1 MIRLNKK
8 RLINPFFLLI
18 FLLMPC
24 AEAFSAQKGEC
35 SKEEPLV
42 PTLVKKILSGPFTCP
57 FFRAD
62 VLSQISKKTPDEL
75 KSIYFHLKRSLAA
88 NISANKK
95 EYITIL
101 DTSPPEYLEE
111 MFKDCNLVDV
121 PILEQALISPQAQI
135 SITPIKDKIF
145 DYDKDY
151 AQRIHQDNTVKKNV
165 FFVIQKA
172 SEKEDAVKISC
183 IKHEYSIASLFKR
196 NLPLKIITYP
206 LILDFKPRLPSW
218 IDNTKDIRNIA
229 LNLLS
234 PGNQE
239 DIKTVYN
246 HTQEEII
253 QLKLQ
258 EHGNNIVSYA
268 QHACKQCKP
277 FFKSSKKLLSG
288 SSWSAGLNPF
298 FLKGNVLKIKSNNTA
313 TGWNLRRTLPIK
325 WNAYK

>member
-1 MIRLNKK
+1 
-8 RLINPFFLLI
+8 
-18 FLLMPC
+18 MPC

-62 VLSQISKKTPDEL
+62 VLSQISKKTPGEL
-75 KSIYFHLKRSLAA
+75 QSIYFHLKSQL
-88 NISANKK
+88 IKSVSSEQK
-95 EYITIL
+95 EFTTIL
-101 DTSPPEYLEE
+101 DTSPPKCLEE

-121 PILEQALISPQAQI
+121 PILKQALISPQAQI
-135 SITPIKDKIF
+135 SITPIKDKTF

-151 AQRIHQDNTVKKNV
+151 AQSIHQDDTVKKTA
-165 FFVIQKA
+165 FFIIKDNA
-172 SEKEDAVKISC
+172 TVKISC

-218 IDNTKDIRNIA
+218 VQNEFDIRNMV

-258 EHGNNIVSYA
+258 EHGDNIVSYA

-288 SSWSAGLNPF
+288 SSWSARLNPF
-298 FLKGNVLKIKSNNTA
+298 LLKGKI
-313 TGWNLRRTLPIK
+313 PEHFIK
-325 WNAYK
+325 NQKQ

>member
-1 MIRLNKK
+1 MIRFNKK

-18 FLLMPC
+18 FLPISLST
-24 AEAFSAQKGEC
+24 AFAAQKDEC
-35 SKEEPLV
+35 PKDEPIV
-42 PTLVKKILSGPFTCP
+42 PALVKNILSGPFTCP

-62 VLSQISKKTPDEL
+62 ILSQVAKQTPDQL
-75 KSIYFHLKRSLAA
+75 KSTYYYLKRQLIKSV
-88 NISANKK
+88 SSEQK
-95 EYITIL
+95 EFTTIL
-101 DTSPPEYLEE
+101 DTSPPIYLEE

-121 PILEQALISPQAQI
+121 PILKQALISPQAQI
-135 SITPIKDKIF
+135 SITPIKDKTF
-145 DYDKDY
+145 DYERDY
-151 AQRIHQDNTVKKNV
+151 AQCIDQDNTVKKTV
-165 FFVIQKA
+165 YFTIQK
-172 SEKEDAVKISC
+172 KDAVKISC

-206 LILDFKPRLPSW
+206 LILDFKPCLPSW
-218 IDNTKDIRNIA
+218 IDNTKDIRNMV

-234 PGNQE
+234 PGNKESIQTFYK
-239 DIKTVYN
+239 DTHKKIT
-246 HTQEEII
+246 

-258 EHGNNIVSYA
+258 EHGDNIVSYA

-277 FFKSSKKLLSG
+277 FFKSSKKLMSG

-298 FLKGNVLKIKSNNTA
+298 LLKGNVLKIKSNNTA